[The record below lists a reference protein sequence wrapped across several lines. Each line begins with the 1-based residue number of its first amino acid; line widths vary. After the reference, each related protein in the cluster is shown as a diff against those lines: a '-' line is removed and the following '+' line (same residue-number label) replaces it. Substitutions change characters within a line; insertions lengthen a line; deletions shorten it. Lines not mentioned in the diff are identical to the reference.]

1 MIAEISPTSP
11 VLVWFRKDLR
21 LQDNPSLNAALEANR
36 EIIPLFVWDEE
47 EGGKMESRLRIPL
60 VAASGTEQSG
70 KRY

>member
-21 LQDNPSLNAALEANR
+21 LQDNPSLNAALEADR

-47 EGGKMESRLRIPL
+47 EGGKWLKQEDE
-60 VAASGTEQSG
+60 GEQI
-70 KRY
+70 YDV